1 MSEQKNGGRPF
12 RFKDK
17 NNQQTNNQVQTQN
30 NQNNNQ
36 GHNQNNQQHPQN
48 NKEQRKKKEK
58 KQKNIVNNNNMAH
71 PVSASV
77 ADDTKKYVMFYTI
90 APLEGRIQKGF
101 FKKVDYYSFT
111 VGAKLASKI
120 GTLKSVSVFVQTN
133 EGEIQLKDFPKKGGK
148 FNVSL
153 KMDLIPNNQITVRFV
168 GIVITEQR
176 NGNKEIKFK
185 LTMNI

>member
-1 MSEQKNGGRPF
+1 
-12 RFKDK
+12 
-17 NNQQTNNQVQTQN
+17 
-30 NQNNNQ
+30 
-36 GHNQNNQQHPQN
+36 
-48 NKEQRKKKEK
+48 
-58 KQKNIVNNNNMAH
+58 MAH

-120 GTLKSVSVFVQTN
+120 GTLKSVSVFVQTI